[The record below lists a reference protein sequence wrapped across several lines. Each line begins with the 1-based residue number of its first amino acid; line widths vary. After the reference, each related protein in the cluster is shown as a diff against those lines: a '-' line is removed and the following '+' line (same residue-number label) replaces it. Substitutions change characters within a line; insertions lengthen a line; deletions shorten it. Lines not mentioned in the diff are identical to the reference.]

1 MTCYLFLS
9 SSPFIVFNF
18 SCLGKGVKNVLQD
31 LAAGSLHPQLST
43 YYPKRSEAYTELLI
57 TLTCLAAKV
66 WQKSSVTRL
75 YKK

>member
-1 MTCYLFLS
+1 M
-9 SSPFIVFNF
+9 
-18 SCLGKGVKNVLQD
+18 QD

-75 YKK
+75 YEK